1 MEINWLGHSCLRIR
15 SRGVTLITDPY
26 PNSLGLSMGKP
37 RADIVTISND
47 HPHHSYH
54 DAVQGDPRVLE
65 GPGEYEIANYYING
79 MGIARGEYEGDRRI
93 NTVFT
98 FRVEGLTLCHLGDL
112 SQTLSPRQVE
122 GLRRTDVL
130 FAPVGGGCI
139 ADTTQMSQLVSLIE
153 PRIVVPLHYGV
164 DGVNVEL
171 GSLQAFLTALEITEA
186 PPQSKLNV
194 TPTNLPKELQVSVLQ
209 RAS

>member
-47 HPHHSYH
+47 HPHHSNH
-54 DAVQGDPRVLE
+54 DDIQDDPRVLE
-65 GPGEYEIANYYING
+65 GPGEYEIANYYISG
-79 MGIARGEYEGDRRI
+79 MGTARGEYEGDRRI

-112 SQTLSPRQVE
+112 SQTLSPRQIE
-122 GLRRTDVL
+122 GLRQTDIL

-139 ADTTQMSQLVSLIE
+139 ADTAQMSQLVSLIE
-153 PRIVVPLHYGV
+153 PRIVVPLHYQT

-171 GSLQAFLTALEITEA
+171 GSLQEFLTALEISEA
-186 PPQSKLNV
+186 QPQTKLGV
-194 TPTNLPKELQVSVLQ
+194 TATSLPKELQVTILQ
-209 RAS
+209 RP